1 VGWAVGR
8 GKDKEVKSGGF
19 SEYCSLVDAATTER
33 GRVGPAYQDQSGTV
47 TILVCKLGMLDWDLS
62 RKTGL
67 SPLWSDKFC
76 LTVHQYDNKRLT
88 IVVKQ
93 RDEKLV
99 VMYALPLEGGTGVE

>member
-33 GRVGPAYQDQSGTV
+33 GRVGLAYRDQSGTI
-47 TILVCKLGMLDWDLS
+47 TILVCKLGMLDLDLS

-67 SPLWSDKFC
+67 SPLRSDKFR
-76 LTVHQYDNKRLT
+76 LTVNRCDDEGLTMVVKRDEEL
-88 IVVKQ
+88 IVVH
-93 RDEKLV
+93 V
-99 VMYALPLEGGTGVE
+99 LPLEGGTGVK